1 MIFVLDNY
9 DSFTY
14 NLVQYVGVFDSNVV
28 VYRNDKISIKEIVE
42 LRPDGI
48 IISPGPKRP
57 QEAGISI
64 SLIKEVKGLVPIL
77 GVCLG
82 HQAIGEAFGG
92 KTIQSTTI
100 VHGKSCLIEHN
111 QKTIFKTI
119 PSPVEVTRYHSLIL
133 DPMTLSPNQFNITA
147 KTQEGLVM
155 GIQSVHYPQ
164 IWGVQFHPES
174 ILTQYGTKMIKNFV
188 DLCTTKKDSQ

>member
-14 NLVQYVGVFDSNVV
+14 NLVQYVGVFDPDVV
-28 VYRNDKISIKEIVE
+28 VYRNDKISPKEVMC

-64 SLIKEVKGLVPIL
+64 RLIEELKGMVPIL

-92 KTIQSTTI
+92 KAVQSKSI

-111 QKTIFKTI
+111 QKMIFKEV
-119 PSPVEVTRYHSLIL
+119 PSPVEVARYHSLIL
-133 DPMTLSPNQFNITA
+133 DPMTLSPDQFHITA
-147 KTQEGLVM
+147 KTQDGLVM
-155 GIQSVHYPQ
+155 GIQSVEYPK

-174 ILTQYGTKMIKNFV
+174 ILTEHGIKMVKNFI
-188 DLCTTKKDSQ
+188 DLCNAK